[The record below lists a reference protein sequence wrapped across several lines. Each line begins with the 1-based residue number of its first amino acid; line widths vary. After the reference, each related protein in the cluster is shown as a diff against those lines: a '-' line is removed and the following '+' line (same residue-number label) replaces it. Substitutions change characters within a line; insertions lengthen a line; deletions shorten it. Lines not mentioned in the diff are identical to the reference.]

1 MSSPLNWDA
10 INDRSIYSRDRYFIN
25 PTTVCPTVL
34 PLWSTINE
42 IDPSRP
48 YTHISRDRMAA
59 NKTEIFAVWFVRM
72 IFASNKIWRRITE
85 ITNVC
90 IWFRYKPEI
99 TIELDHSSFARRFF
113 IRTSFLV
120 FSFFFFFSLSLP
132 SISRYLVVII
142 IHHYCFWFS
151 VNL

>member
-25 PTTVCPTVL
+25 PTTCPTVL

-42 IDPSRP
+42 IDPSHP
-48 YTHISRDRMAA
+48 YTYIRDRMAA

-85 ITNVC
+85 ITNDC

-113 IRTSFLV
+113 IRTSFFV
-120 FSFFFFFSLSLP
+120 FFSLSLSLP
-132 SISRYLVVII
+132 SIFHLVVII
-142 IHHYCFWFS
+142 IRHYCFRFS